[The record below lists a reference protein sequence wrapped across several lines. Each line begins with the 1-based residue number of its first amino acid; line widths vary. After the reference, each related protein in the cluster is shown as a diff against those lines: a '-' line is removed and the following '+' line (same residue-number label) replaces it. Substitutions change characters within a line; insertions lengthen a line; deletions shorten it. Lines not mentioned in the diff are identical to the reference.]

1 VRRLKLT
8 TFSAFK
14 ITSILLVVI
23 ALILIAY
30 FLNFGNRIYRHFYG
44 VKAGVTLNGL
54 PMEKLLAAEVRKKVE
69 KMALAIDRAP
79 RNARYEQSTDTI
91 IPEEVGLQVDVDATV
106 KAVMEAEKGEKVEL
120 VVLRLEPEITADIFH
135 SINKKIASFST
146 SGGGGAGRTDNLYV
160 AAKYMNGTILAPG
173 DVFSFNKVTGPRTFE
188 RGYSMAPVVGGMG
201 IGGGVCQVATTIYNA
216 ALQANLEIV
225 ERHPHSIRVGY
236 VPPGRD
242 ATVTNYID
250 FKFRNSTDKFIQIRS
265 GAGGG
270 YVWVQLWS
278 Q

>member
-1 VRRLKLT
+1 MKRT
-8 TFSAFK
+8 TFTALK
-14 ITSILLVVI
+14 ITSVLFFLA
-23 ALILIAY
+23 ALIFISY
-30 FLNFGNRIYRHFYG
+30 SLNLGTKFYRHFYG
-44 VKAGVTLNGL
+44 VKTGVTLNNL
-54 PMEKLLAAEVRKKVE
+54 PMEKLLAKEVRKKVE
-69 KMALAIDRAP
+69 KMASAIDRAP

-91 IPEEVGLQVDVDATV
+91 IPEEIGLQVDVDATV
-106 KAVMEAEKGEKVEL
+106 RAVMEAEKGQKVEL
-120 VVLRLEPEITADIFH
+120 IVLRLEPEVTTDIFR
-135 SINKKIASFST
+135 SIDKKIASFST
-146 SGGGGAGRTDNLYV
+146 SGGGGGGRTDNLYI

-173 DVFSFNKVTGPRTFE
+173 DVFSFNNVTGPRTFE

-216 ALQANLEIV
+216 ALQAKLEIV

-242 ATVTNYID
+242 ATITNYID